1 MTKQNLLA
9 LKKVFFFSI
18 IILSASCQH
27 EIEQEGIVSRIDGTK
42 PFVEQKVD
50 AFSSELNAG
59 DAFKVA
65 MLYQK
70 SLAKTTRASSK
81 RISNVIPVFDDSG
94 RTPLFYVVNFANNN
108 GYVIIS
114 GTKKTA
120 PILAYSERGNFENIQ
135 EQMGIWLEELKCN
148 LALMASD
155 STKSFDW
162 GWLKFCDLSV
172 KHNSTRSFDNKE
184 LWKEE
189 IIREYKGKSSYAIL
203 NNGEEYSSVF
213 TTLAALNYYMPYY
226 DKSSSS
232 EIQEMIEESDRLGF
246 SEHDILCQV
255 FTRKKNFTFGP
266 LLNTQWHQEKP
277 YNGAIDG
284 VLGCTTIAAGQ
295 FMNYY
300 RLPSSMNWGKISQI
314 GSSEQQNFLK
324 QVGEKIGI
332 DYSSSERGAMCSDV
346 FNALKEYGYDIDV
359 TDELSK
365 TGISKGQKP
374 VICLGYTSQVLGFGI
389 EHGHAWVIDGE
400 NSGYEEIIV
409 DIYAPLKQ
417 QYVSHEV
424 LPDENPYICINHHPS
439 YLNSFCF
446 YHMNWGGSESWNTAG
461 DYTWSGTHRNYK
473 RDKKF
478 IFMR

>member
-1 MTKQNLLA
+1 MTKQQLLT
-9 LKKVFFFSI
+9 LKKNFFFGF
-18 IILSASCQH
+18 IILFASCQH
-27 EIEQEGIVSRIDGTK
+27 EIEQEGIVSRMDVTK
-42 PFVEQKVD
+42 PFVEQKID
-50 AFSSELNAG
+50 AFSSGLNAG

-70 SLAKTTRASSK
+70 CLDKTTRSSNK
-81 RISNVIPVFDDSG
+81 SVSNIIPVSDNSG
-94 RTPLFYVVNFANNN
+94 HTTLFYIVNFTNNN
-108 GYVIIS
+108 GYVVIS
-114 GTKKTA
+114 GTKKTT
-120 PILAYSERGNFENIQ
+120 PVLAYSETGTFEGTQ
-135 EQMGIWLEELKCN
+135 EQMGAWLEDLKYN
-148 LALMASD
+148 LSLVVSD
-155 STKSFDW
+155 STKRFDL
-162 GWLKFCDLSV
+162 GWLKYCDLSV
-172 KHNSTRSFDNKE
+172 KHNSTRSIDNKE

-189 IIREYKGKSSYAIL
+189 IIKEYKGKSSYASL
-203 NNGEEYSSVF
+203 SSEEKKSGIF
-213 TTLAALNYYMPYY
+213 TTLAALSYYMPNY
-226 DKSSSS
+226 DKGNSP
-232 EIQEMIEESDRLGF
+232 EIQEMIEEANRMGY
-246 SEHDILCQV
+246 SEYDILCQV
-255 FTRKKNFTFGP
+255 FTRNKNFTFGP
-266 LLNTQWHQEKP
+266 LLNTQWHQKAP
-277 YNGAIDG
+277 YNGAIVG
-284 VLGCTTIAAGQ
+284 ALGCTTIAAGQ

-374 VICLGYTSQVLGFGI
+374 IICLGYTSQVLGFGI